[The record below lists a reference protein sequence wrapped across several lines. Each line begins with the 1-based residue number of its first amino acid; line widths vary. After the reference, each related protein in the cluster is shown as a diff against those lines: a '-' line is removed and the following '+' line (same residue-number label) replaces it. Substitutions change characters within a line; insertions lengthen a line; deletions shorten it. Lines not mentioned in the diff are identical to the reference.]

1 MPIVMMRTD
10 NFARLRLLVNL
21 SPQNKL
27 LALCNLQSLL
37 IYKSRWMTR
46 YADGTNSIQNTQHDL
61 GLVIY

>member
-1 MPIVMMRTD
+1 MPMVMMRAD
-10 NFARLRLLVNL
+10 RFARLRLLVNL

-27 LALCNLQSLL
+27 PALCNLPSLP

-46 YADGTNSIQNTQHDL
+46 YADATNSILNTQHDL